1 MPVAPRNAAEP
12 ARISGRRRPSFH
24 TLTVQEVRRLTQ
36 DAIEI
41 AFHVPAELAG
51 HFDYLPGQYVALRI
65 DLPDE
70 NGTPQEV
77 RRSYS
82 ICAEPRTFEDGT
94 SEIRIAVKKDLGG
107 KFSTWANTALEAG
120 HTVEV
125 MSPMGAFV
133 SRHGRYGEVLEHNR
147 MNSMNHPQDLAGEVA
162 AKGEASFVAIAA
174 GSGITPVIAIART
187 LLASNPDARF
197 DLIYANRAA
206 MDVMF
211 LEELADLKD
220 TYPQRLAIHH
230 VLSREQRI
238 APLLSGRIDAEK
250 LQQLLGTAIRAD
262 DVDEWFLCGPFELV
276 QLCRDTLTERGV
288 KPENVR
294 FELFTSGKPD
304 RPEGNAGRPVVMDQ
318 TQDTYRITFKLD
330 GLQGEVTSPTH
341 ARESVLNAALRV
353 RPDVPFACAGGVCG
367 TCRAKVVAGSVS
379 MDENYALEQEE
390 LDRGYV
396 LTCQSHPTTKDV
408 TVDFDV

>member
-1 MPVAPRNAAEP
+1 D
-12 ARISGRRRPSFH
+12 
-24 TLTVQEVRRLTQ
+24 
-36 DAIEI
+36 DAIEVS
-41 AFHVPAELAG
+41 FHVPAGLAG
-51 HFDYLPGQYVALRI
+51 KFDYLPGQYVALRTT
-65 DLPDE
+65 LPDE
-70 NGTPQEV
+70 SGEPKEI

-82 ICAEPRTFEDGT
+82 ICAEPRSFPDGT
-94 SEIRIAVKKDLGG
+94 SEIRVAIKKDLGG
-107 KFSTWANTALEAG
+107 LFSTWANAELKAG
-120 HTVEV
+120 DTLDV

-133 SRHGRYGEVLEHNR
+133 SKHGRDGVAVDQNV
-147 MNSMNHPQDLAGEVA
+147 MNSMNHPEDLAGEA
-162 AKGEASFVAIAA
+162 GNFVAIAA

-187 LLASNPDARF
+187 LLAANPETRF
-197 DLIYANRAA
+197 DLIYANKAA

-220 TYPQRLAIHH
+220 RYPQRLAIHH

-250 LQQLLGTAIRAD
+250 LQQLLGTALHAD

-276 QLCRDTLTERGV
+276 QLCRDTLAERGV

-304 RPEGNAGRPVVMDQ
+304 RPEGQAGRPVIVDESKE
-318 TQDTYRITFKLD
+318 TYKITFKLD
-330 GLQGEVTSPTH
+330 GLQGEVASPTH
-341 ARESVLNAALRV
+341 ARESILNAALRV

-367 TCRAKVVAGSVS
+367 TCRAKVVSGSVT
-379 MDENYALEQEE
+379 MDENYALEQDE
-390 LDRGYV
+390 LDKGYV
-396 LTCQSHPTTKDV
+396 LTCQSHPTSKEV